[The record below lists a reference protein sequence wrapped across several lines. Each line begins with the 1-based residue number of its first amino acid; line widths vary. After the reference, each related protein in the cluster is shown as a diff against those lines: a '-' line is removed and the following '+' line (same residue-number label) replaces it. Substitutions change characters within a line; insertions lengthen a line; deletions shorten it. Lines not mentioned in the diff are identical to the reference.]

1 MGWGWALAR
10 VPWRALLAH
19 APTLAE
25 AARRFRQPAPEPE
38 RTEAAAGDVEALK
51 RAVQQLR
58 EYQAQQAALID
69 ELAKQVRE
77 MAIALEVLH
86 VRLRFALIGTALA
99 LGLAIL
105 ALVLGR

>member
-1 MGWGWALAR
+1 VAWGWALTK

-19 APTLAE
+19 APTLVD
-25 AARRFRQPAPEPE
+25 AARRFRRPAREPE

-58 EYQAQQAALID
+58 EREGQQAALLD
-69 ELAKQVRE
+69 ELAKQARE

-86 VRLRFALIGTALA
+86 ARLRFALIGAALA